1 MRLTGSRAR
10 SRNTAR
16 SQLRQQ
22 AGWKLPYR
30 QLLRDQRGSAI
41 TWIAVSLIPLLL
53 AFGAA
58 TDIARGYL
66 FRSELSSAL
75 DAAALA
81 GGRVFNSPTRD
92 EDIQR
97 FFNANFPT
105 GFMNATLS
113 PLDIQVIAEPGQ
125 PERLRVA
132 ASGTVPTLFMK
143 LAGIDSFSVAAS
155 AEVTRAN
162 TGLQLV
168 MVLDTTGSM
177 AWGGKIE
184 ALRQASQDLVDI
196 LFGNNTTNDKL
207 QIAVVP
213 YSQAVNVGDL
223 GDAFIDWSNIP
234 PEIRSEGNDNRRWAG
249 CVQARSTPGVLSDDP
264 TILEED
270 AYDANLAPVEVGGK
284 WKPYIYPH
292 WYDNPYRQLPFPL
305 PQQNPLDP
313 GHPAPS
319 PLPGVADEQAY
330 RAGKGPNGELWW
342 LPWGNRGPN
351 RNCPA
356 RVLPFT
362 SDKTVLKDYLA
373 TALVP
378 RGWTIGNQGLVWGW
392 RMLDPNP
399 PFPNTVPWDDPL
411 TVKALILMTDGV
423 NEIGWNAYTAYGR
436 LPWGRLGVDNPDDA
450 VVEFNKRIAKICYAM
465 KQGGV
470 RDRDRV
476 EVYTV
481 IFGWVATSSSKE
493 AADLRALYRDC
504 ASRDANFF
512 LAPSNAE
519 LRTAFQTIGNDLANL
534 HLSR

>member
-1 MRLTGSRAR
+1 MTGSRWKHG
-10 SRNTAR
+10 SRMKHGLGRGLAAGV
-16 SQLRQQ
+16 LR
-22 AGWKLPYR
+22 
-30 QLLRDQRGSAI
+30 LLADRRGSAI
-41 TWIAVSLIPLLL
+41 TWIAVSIVPLLL

-58 TDIARGYL
+58 ADIARGYL

-97 FFNANFPT
+97 FFDANFPA
-105 GFMNATLS
+105 GFLGATLS
-113 PLDIQVIAEPGQ
+113 PLEITVTSEPGK
-125 PERLRVA
+125 PDRLTVS

-155 AEVTRAN
+155 AEITRAN

-177 AWGGKIE
+177 ASGGKID
-184 ALRQASQDLVDI
+184 AVRQASQDLVDI
-196 LFGNNTTNDKL
+196 LFGEQTTNDKI

-223 GDAFIDWSNIP
+223 GDEFIDWSNIP

-264 TILEED
+264 TVLEPD

-292 WYDNPYRQLPFPL
+292 WYDNKYNQLPFPL
-305 PQQNPLDP
+305 PEQNPLDP

-319 PLPGVADEQAY
+319 PLPGVEDEQAY
-330 RAGKGPNGELWW
+330 RAGKGPNGEIWS
-342 LPWGNRGPN
+342 LPSGNRGPN

-356 RVLPFT
+356 RLLPFT
-362 SDKTVLKDYLA
+362 SDKTVLKNYLSS
-373 TALVP
+373 ALVP

-392 RMLDPNP
+392 RVLDPNP
-399 PFPNTVPWDDPL
+399 PFPNDIPWDDPL
-411 TVKALILMTDGV
+411 NVKALVLMTDGV
-423 NEIGWNAYTAYGR
+423 NEVGSDAYTAYGR

-450 VVEFNKRIAKICYAM
+450 VVEFNKRIAKICHAM

-470 RDRDRV
+470 RGRDRV

-481 IFGWVATSSSKE
+481 IFGSVATSTSQQ
-493 AADLRALYRDC
+493 AADLRQLYHDC

-512 LAPSNAE
+512 LAPSNEE
-519 LRTAFQTIGNDLANL
+519 LRTAFQTIANDLANL